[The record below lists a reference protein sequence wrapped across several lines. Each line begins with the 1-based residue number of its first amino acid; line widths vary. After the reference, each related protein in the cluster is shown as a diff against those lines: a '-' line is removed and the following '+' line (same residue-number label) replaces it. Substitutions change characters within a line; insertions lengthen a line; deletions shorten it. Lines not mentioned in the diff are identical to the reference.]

1 VRTRVKQYVSSAFA
15 HVQPGLLD
23 GTPFRLGDND
33 SGDAAAFVRATKF
46 IGSRDAVEEF
56 VPCGM
61 HPLAA
66 SVGFDKVATLV
77 TPVSKLRVPLPKFV
91 VVRKDDEDDVLFLC
105 RVELE
110 AEGIMGSYTCPEH
123 DACVANLRNRGR
135 LNWVFEFVEVAYGH
149 RPAPGT
155 EEFTEAS
162 KKGGWMLLERIWANT
177 EVASARPVKQTKKAM
192 FCPAMTV
199 TITGTSVG
207 ASGSKV
213 VVDTKKTTML
223 ARKRRI
229 PAIGVMAEASSS
241 ESQVS
246 SPHGQTAPDSMPEIV
261 SMPEPH
267 GLSPQASVPDTA
279 YRAVP
284 RASL

>member
-1 VRTRVKQYVSSAFA
+1 
-15 HVQPGLLD
+15 
-23 GTPFRLGDND
+23 
-33 SGDAAAFVRATKF
+33 
-46 IGSRDAVEEF
+46 

-66 SVGFDKVATLV
+66 GVGFNKVATLM

-91 VVRKDDEDDVLFLC
+91 VVCKDDEDDVQFLS

-123 DACVANLRNRGR
+123 DACVANLRNGGR

-149 RPAPGT
+149 RLAPGT

-162 KKGGWMLLERIWANT
+162 KKGGWMLLKRIWANA

-192 FCPAMTV
+192 FCSATTV
-199 TITGTSVG
+199 TVTGTAAW

-213 VVDTKKTTML
+213 VVGTKKTMML
-223 ARKRRI
+223 AQKRRI
-229 PAIGVMAEASSS
+229 PAIGVMAEASST
-241 ESQVS
+241 ESQES
-246 SPHGQTAPDSMPEIV
+246 SPHGQIALDSMPEIV

-267 GLSPQASVPDTA
+267 SLAPRASVPDTA
-279 YRAVP
+279 SRTEP